1 MFRIYLENLKAYT
14 NGESRGRWLDLPM
27 DPEEFRA
34 ACNEILGDDE
44 YIILDY
50 DTDFPVLRVGEF
62 DYPEHVNILSGLL
75 QKAESWGCGDAI
87 RALLSYEEPRLLLTA
102 ANYAAQAEDI
112 AYYSYSPDC
121 CETDSDEE
129 KLGYTVAVESGL
141 YSRLEDAGITSYFD
155 FDEYGRDLSLGG
167 LFCMDNGYINTLY
180 SDPEEGLYSWEE
192 LAEMAF

>member
-27 DPEEFRA
+27 DPEDFRA
-34 ACNEILGDDE
+34 ACDEILGGDE

-50 DTDFPVLRVGEF
+50 DADFSGLRVGEF
-62 DYPEHVNILSGLL
+62 DFPEHANVLAGLL
-75 QKAESWGCGDAI
+75 QKVEDRGYSDAF
-87 RALLSYEEPRLLLTA
+87 RALLSYEEPRFLLTA

-141 YSRLEDAGITSYFD
+141 YSRLEDAGIASYFD
-155 FDEYGRDLSLGG
+155 FEEYGRDQSLGG
-167 LFCMDNGYINTLY
+167 LFCMDNGYINTLCPG
-180 SDPEEGLYSWEE
+180 PEEGLYSWDE
-192 LAEMAF
+192 LAEMAL